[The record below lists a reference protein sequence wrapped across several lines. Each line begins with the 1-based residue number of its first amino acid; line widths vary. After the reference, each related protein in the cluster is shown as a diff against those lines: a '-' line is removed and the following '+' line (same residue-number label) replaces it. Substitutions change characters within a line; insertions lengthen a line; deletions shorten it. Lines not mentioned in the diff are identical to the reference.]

1 MCVTRKLAR
10 IKDMKPCVDYAETN
24 GWEIRV
30 SKNNHIQ
37 FRKPNRKMVTTSWSA
52 SDGRAHKN
60 CLAELKRVDRLEITH
75 YA

>member
-1 MCVTRKLAR
+1 MSTERKLAR
-10 IKDMKPCVDYAETN
+10 HKDMKPCVEYADKN

-30 SKNNHIQ
+30 SRNNHIQ

-60 CLAELKRVDRLEITH
+60 CLAELKRVDRLEIAH
-75 YA
+75 HA